1 MDVAPKTHLPV
12 NGKVAQGGSEE
23 VFISTVLQHSEKGAA
38 ERDNH
43 PLQAIMFFWH
53 LECDP
58 IKVTFK
64 RLELRC
70 SRSITS
76 SRHPSQL
83 DLDKLVFAT
92 YHFWSFLIET
102 KQSRIKRS

>member
-43 PLQAIMFFWH
+43 PLHTMIVF
-53 LECDP
+53 CVY
-58 IKVTFK
+58 KV
-64 RLELRC
+64 
-70 SRSITS
+70 
-76 SRHPSQL
+76 SQ
-83 DLDKLVFAT
+83 
-92 YHFWSFLIET
+92 
-102 KQSRIKRS
+102 